1 MGIKGFNKTSDDFNA
16 KYFKVLIKYLQES
29 EDYMLENWGMAQ
41 ELDLQN
47 ALTQDFKRVEN
58 VEKDDV

>member
-1 MGIKGFNKTSDDFNA
+1 MNLKETKKINDDFNA
-16 KYFKVLIKYLQES
+16 KYFKALVKYLSES
-29 EDYMLENWGMAQ
+29 DDYMLENWGMAQ
-41 ELDLQN
+41 ELELQN

>member
-1 MGIKGFNKTSDDFNA
+1 MGMKGFNKINDDFNA

-58 VEKDDV
+58 VKKDDV

>member
-1 MGIKGFNKTSDDFNA
+1 MDIKEFNKTSDDFNA

-41 ELDLQN
+41 ELELQN

>member
-1 MGIKGFNKTSDDFNA
+1 MNLKETEKINNDFNA

-41 ELDLQN
+41 ELELQN
-47 ALTQDFKRVEN
+47 ALTQDFKRIEN
-58 VEKDDV
+58 VEKDNV